1 MKKINVFSCFSKR
14 FCFLFLEKRSLVN
27 SENVENPLVFA
38 VRLELWK
45 KTAMNCEVRLGR
57 RFYKFWSKITINK

>member
-38 VRLELWK
+38 VYNW
-45 KTAMNCEVRLGR
+45 GR
-57 RFYKFWSKITINK
+57 AFSSASVLQMSF